1 MEKYYQVIN
10 LCDSVDR
17 NDLSEFLQ
25 DLVEQIK
32 PILEEVDDSD
42 FEQDASSSDE
52 QDDSSIDE
60 GEPPSRAHKKIE
72 EENYKVHIDEDGF
85 WSFVFSD
92 EED

>member
-25 DLVEQIK
+25 DLVGEIK
-32 PILEEVDDSD
+32 PFLEEKDDSD

-52 QDDSSIDE
+52 EIDE
-60 GEPPSRAHKKIE
+60 GEPPNSHKKIE
-72 EENYKVHIDEDGF
+72 EEDFKVHIDEDGF

>member
-1 MEKYYQVIN
+1 MEKYFQVIN
-10 LCDSVDR
+10 LCDSFDR
-17 NDLSEFLQ
+17 NDLSDFLQ
-25 DLVEQIK
+25 DLVESIR

-52 QDDSSIDE
+52 EIEE
-60 GEPPSRAHKKIE
+60 GDPPSHKKIE
-72 EENYKVHIDEDGF
+72 EEDYKVHIDEDGF

>member
-52 QDDSSIDE
+52 SIDE
-60 GEPPSRAHKKIE
+60 GEPPSHKKIE
-72 EENYKVHIDEDGF
+72 EEHFKVHIDEDGF

>member
-52 QDDSSIDE
+52 SIDE
-60 GEPPSRAHKKIE
+60 GEPPSLADKKIE

>member
-52 QDDSSIDE
+52 SIDE
-60 GEPPSRAHKKIE
+60 GEPPSRADKKIE